1 MPIYMNP
8 IFRQQPSVYVISDS
22 ELKRY
27 KEHQL
32 KQEIFTLERMIQ
44 QHCDQISQLNDTIT
58 ILKKDLPNTETS
70 STECDT

>member
-32 KQEIFTLERMIQ
+32 KQEISTLERMIQ